1 VARYGCTRREELTS
15 TAAILG
21 LAKCRIG
28 GVILNASESPATDR
42 IARLLGC
49 GNGHSGDGRS
59 GDG

>member
-42 IARLLGC
+42 IAWLLGF